1 MRKLDLHGVPT
12 KGIKTK
18 QYDWK
23 NSVGVLVPYSCDGNV
38 GLFKIIDYT
47 YDVFTR
53 KNTLYI
59 LDTTTGKNYELDS
72 RYFKDFKFN
81 LQE

>member
-12 KGIKTK
+12 KGFKTK
-18 QYDWK
+18 KYDWK

-38 GLFKIIDYT
+38 GLFKIMNYT
-47 YDVFTR
+47 YDLITR
-53 KNTLYI
+53 RNTLHI

-81 LQE
+81 L